1 MHFWNLFLNWLGD
14 DFRFDKNE
22 EWDAQKNNYLK
33 LFEHINA
40 QSDWNVQVSF
50 IFSIHFFQ
58 FFILFTIHNIT
69 CCLQINYFQVKFGT
83 LKDYFESLQSIKDF
97 PTLSGDFF
105 TYSDR
110 EDHYWSGYYT
120 SKPFYKRFERFL
132 ESHLRSAEVIFSL
145 ASMLNAKSSVESLNS
160 LLPLLIYA
168 RQNLALF
175 QHHDA
180 ITGTAKDVVVND
192 YASRYVKIK
201 YIYSTRI
208 AKF

>member
-1 MHFWNLFLNWLGD
+1 
-14 DFRFDKNE
+14 
-22 EWDAQKNNYLK
+22 
-33 LFEHINA
+33 
-40 QSDWNVQVSF
+40 
-50 IFSIHFFQ
+50 
-58 FFILFTIHNIT
+58 
-69 CCLQINYFQVKFGT
+69 
-83 LKDYFESLQSIKDF
+83 
-97 PTLSGDFF
+97 
-105 TYSDR
+105 
-110 EDHYWSGYYT
+110 
-120 SKPFYKRFERFL
+120 
-132 ESHLRSAEVIFSL
+132 
-145 ASMLNAKSSVESLNS
+145 MLNAKSSVESLNS